1 MQARVANAVSSQ
13 RGKEGKISW
22 NVINSLNDEDDAMTI
37 TTVVCTY
44 TLLIK
49 ASDKFL
55 ETKNR

>member
-1 MQARVANAVSSQ
+1 MQFLV
-13 RGKEGKISW
+13 KEERKEKISW

-49 ASDKFL
+49 ALDKFL
-55 ETKNR
+55 ETKNI